1 VFTLKEGVED
11 EELFLI
17 DHSVFARYECE
28 QLPHRSTMIFK
39 GFELDVGWSKLFRV
53 CKSDEAELSRVKMK
67 LWEHFQRIS
76 NIWLYEIGRSD
87 NAKIGWGDFTSWC
100 KRMELID
107 PDTIDL
113 ATFDRTFILT
123 NVNSHGFFSSAD
135 RNLNRYE
142 FIEILVR
149 FAKIRYIEKGK
160 EADRVKTAVE
170 AIDKLFN
177 EKIYP
182 NAKSCDGWQWRQK
195 EVYNVKCNEF
205 LRKNMN

>member
-1 VFTLKEGVED
+1 VLLNRIKVEPKIHEFETVFMLKEGVED

-17 DHSVFARYECE
+17 DHSVFARFETE
-28 QLPHRSTMIFK
+28 QLPHRSAMIFK
-39 GFELDVGWSKLFRV
+39 GFELDVNWSKLFRV

-76 NIWLYEIGRSD
+76 NIFLWEIGRSD
-87 NAKIGWGDFTSWC
+87 RPQIGWGDFTSWC
-100 KRMELID
+100 RRMDIID
-107 PDTIDL
+107 QATIDL

-123 NVNSHGFFSSAD
+123 NVNSHGYFSSAD

-142 FIEILVR
+142 FIEIIVR
-149 FAKIRYIEKGK
+149 FAKIKYIEKAK
-160 EADRVKTAVE
+160 DVDRVKTAVE

-182 NAKSCDGWQWRQK
+182 NAKMCDGWQFR
-195 EVYNVKCNEF
+195 
-205 LRKNMN
+205 